1 MILSFLLIYV
11 DNNSNHLN
19 TFRAIGHDFMR
30 PIYSVVHYPQQIS
43 AWVKYGLMERL
54 ELLQENK
61 RLTDANRFLTY
72 DAMRFDSARNEN
84 NRLRGMLQSSSGLGE
99 DVEVANVLQVKN
111 DPSSKVVFLDKGSN
125 SGVFVGQPVVDAEGI
140 VGQVINV
147 GRFISTVLLATD
159 RNHSIPVIID
169 RNGLRSIAE
178 GSRENKTLS
187 LLFLNSSDDVRVGD
201 KVVSSGLGDVFP
213 KGYPVG
219 SVSSVEPAQDSGYQN
234 IRVLPASKIGRIR
247 EVLLVMPNNF
257 TKPLNRETEK

>member
-1 MILSFLLIYV
+1 MILSFLLLYI
-11 DNNSNHLN
+11 DKNSNHLD

-30 PIYSVVHYPQQIS
+30 PIYSVIDYPQKIS
-43 AWVKYGLMERL
+43 TSVKHALTDRL
-54 ELLQENK
+54 ELLEENK
-61 RLTDANRFLTY
+61 RLADANRFLSY

-84 NRLRGMLQSSSGLGE
+84 NRLRGMLQSSSDLGK
-99 DVEVANVLQVKN
+99 DVKVANVLQVKN
-111 DPSSKVVFLDKGSN
+111 NPSSKVVFLDKGSN

-159 RNHSIPVIID
+159 RNHSIPVVID

-178 GSRENKTLS
+178 GSRENRTLS
-187 LLFLNSSDDVRVGD
+187 LLFLSSSDDVRVGD

-219 SVSSVEPAQDSGYQN
+219 SVSSVEPALDSGYQN
-234 IRVLPASKIGRIR
+234 IRVLPSSKVGRFR

-257 TKPLNRETEK
+257 TKPLNRGTQK